1 MDDLKFTLTEK
12 SQLLPN
18 MSQAYEKRLTDL
30 ASELQGVKGQLE
42 AEKKKAEMP
51 TQGMKQLQ
59 NEMSSMKV

>member
-1 MDDLKFTLTEK
+1 
-12 SQLLPN
+12 

-51 TQGMKQLQ
+51 PQGMKQLQ